1 MSARD
6 YWDRMLVYF
15 GIAAE
20 EYEDEDAAWERQ
32 QPESQHRTTSSSDRR
47 SRARESYA
55 DEPRGAGAAHHHP
68 QPRSAPPRRAPGAS
82 RTRPPS
88 QHVAGVGVV
97 PPRTFN
103 DAQQIADQFKRGN
116 PVIVNLQTCDGD
128 LAKRIIDFAS
138 GLTYGLDGAM
148 ARIAE
153 KVFLLTPPDVDVSAE
168 DRAAIAESSFF
179 NQS

>member
-1 MSARD
+1 MGARD

-15 GIAAE
+15 GIAEESYDDAE
-20 EYEDEDAAWERQ
+20 APREERSSRPARRPTRSSASDFDDLDEDPA
-32 QPESQHRTTSSSDRR
+32 PT
-47 SRARESYA
+47 
-55 DEPRGAGAAHHHP
+55 PRGSRGASQRRAAAPASAAH
-68 QPRSAPPRRAPGAS
+68 
-82 RTRPPS
+82 TRPPS

-116 PVIVNLQTCDGD
+116 PVIVNLQTTDAD
-128 LAKRIIDFAS
+128 LAKRIIDFGS
-138 GLTYGLDGAM
+138 GLTYGLDGSM
-148 ARIAE
+148 QRIAD

-168 DRAAIAESSFF
+168 DRATMAESGFF

>member
-1 MSARD
+1 MGARD

-15 GIAAE
+15 GIAEEAYEAE
-20 EYEDEDAAWERQ
+20 DDQRDERG
-32 QPESQHRTTSSSDRR
+32 SSSRARATRRPSRSSSAFDELDDDPAPVPR
-47 SRARESYA
+47 SRAS
-55 DEPRGAGAAHHHP
+55 
-68 QPRSAPPRRAPGAS
+68 QRRAATSPAAA

-116 PVIVNLQTCDGD
+116 PVIVNLQTTDSD
-128 LAKRIIDFAS
+128 LAKRIIDFGS
-138 GLTYGLDGAM
+138 GLTYGLDGSM
-148 ARIAE
+148 QRIAD

-168 DRAAIAESSFF
+168 DRAAMVESGFF

>member
-1 MSARD
+1 MGARD

-15 GIAAE
+15 GIAE
-20 EYEDEDAAWERQ
+20 ESYEDAEDSREER
-32 QPESQHRTTSSSDRR
+32 SSARQARR
-47 SRARESYA
+47 PSRSNSAFDELDEDPAPSPRGSRAAQR
-55 DEPRGAGAAHHHP
+55 RAA
-68 QPRSAPPRRAPGAS
+68 APAPGAA
-82 RTRPPS
+82 RNRPPS

-116 PVIVNLQTCDGD
+116 PVIVNLQTTDAD
-128 LAKRIIDFAS
+128 LAKRIIDFGS
-138 GLTYGLDGAM
+138 GLTYGLDGSM
-148 ARIAE
+148 QRIAD

-168 DRAAIAESSFF
+168 DRAAMVESGFF

>member
-1 MSARD
+1 MGARD

-15 GIAAE
+15 GIAE
-20 EYEDEDAAWERQ
+20 EAYDEEGDEWQDDDRPAQRSARRAA
-32 QPESQHRTTSSSDRR
+32 
-47 SRARESYA
+47 SRAVA
-55 DEPRGAGAAHHHP
+55 DDEADAPRRGAAG
-68 QPRSAPPRRAPGAS
+68 RRAAGGAPGTRA
-82 RTRPPS
+82 RTPS

-116 PVIVNLQTCDGD
+116 PVIVNLQATDAE
-128 LAKRIIDFAS
+128 LAKRVIDFAS
-138 GLTYGLDGAM
+138 GLTYGLDGSM
-148 ARIAE
+148 GRIAD

-168 DRAAIAESSFF
+168 DRAAMAASGFF

>member
-1 MSARD
+1 MGARD

-15 GIAAE
+15 GIAE
-20 EYEDEDAAWERQ
+20 ESYEDAEDTRDERASARQ
-32 QPESQHRTTSSSDRR
+32 ARRPSRSGSDFDDL
-47 SRARESYA
+47 
-55 DEPRGAGAAHHHP
+55 DEDPSPAPRGS
-68 QPRSAPPRRAPGAS
+68 RSAQRRAAAPAPSAG

-88 QHVAGVGVV
+88 QNVAGVGVV

-116 PVIVNLQTCDGD
+116 PVIVNLQTTDAD
-128 LAKRIIDFAS
+128 LAKRIIDFGS
-138 GLTYGLDGAM
+138 GLTYGLDGSM
-148 ARIAE
+148 QRIAD

-168 DRAAIAESSFF
+168 DRAAMAESGFF

>member
-1 MSARD
+1 MGARE

-15 GIAAE
+15 GIAE
-20 EYEDEDAAWERQ
+20 EAYEEDGDWEEEPRAG
-32 QPESQHRTTSSSDRR
+32 RR
-47 SRARESYA
+47 ASRARTA
-55 DEPRGAGAAHHHP
+55 AVDEYDEDVPPVRARSSQRRPSAAAT
-68 QPRSAPPRRAPGAS
+68 RS
-82 RTRPPS
+82 RPPS

-116 PVIVNLQTCDGD
+116 PVIVNLQTTDAE
-128 LAKRIIDFAS
+128 LAKRIIDFGS
-138 GLTYGLDGAM
+138 GLTYGLDGSM
-148 ARIAE
+148 QRIAD

-168 DRAAIAESSFF
+168 DKAMMAESGFF

>member
-1 MSARD
+1 MGARE

-15 GIAAE
+15 GIAE
-20 EYEDEDAAWERQ
+20 EAYEEDDAWADE
-32 QPESQHRTTSSSDRR
+32 QPAGRAQRR
-47 SRARESYA
+47 SSRAVADEYDDEPAPRAR
-55 DEPRGAGAAHHHP
+55 PAA
-68 QPRSAPPRRAPGAS
+68 QRRAAAPAAS
-82 RTRPPS
+82 GRTRSPS

-116 PVIVNLQTCDGD
+116 PVIVNLQTTDAE
-128 LAKRIIDFAS
+128 LAKRIIDFGS
-138 GLTYGLDGAM
+138 GLTYGLDGSM
-148 ARIAE
+148 QRIAD

-168 DRAAIAESSFF
+168 DRAAMVESGFF